1 MSDGEKNQ
9 DDAVQIIAVPNK
21 IKEKVSMG
29 GRIKAPGFSAQVLA
43 EAEAHVENTVD
54 VTILAADEDIERLLF
69 ACDLAEEEPDA
80 RAVHLKEVE
89 RYAEVVAG
97 HGKII
102 GYDLLAQFAKSLAA
116 FLGKSAASQD
126 IMVQVARVHV
136 DSIRLVFARQLSGDG
151 GAAGKELTAALR
163 SSVQKFL

>member
-1 MSDGEKNQ
+1 MSNGEKNQ

-43 EAEAHVENTVD
+43 KAEAHVENTVD
-54 VTILAADEDIERLLF
+54 DTILAADEDIEQMLF
-69 ACDLAEEEPDA
+69 FCDLAEDEPDA

-89 RYAEVVAG
+89 RFAGAVAG
-97 HGKII
+97 HGRTI
-102 GYDLLAQFAKSLAA
+102 GYDLLTRFAMSLSA
-116 FLGKSAASQD
+116 FLGKSTASQD
-126 IMVQVARVHV
+126 ILVQVARVHV

-163 SSVQKFL
+163 SSVRKFL

>member
-1 MSDGEKNQ
+1 MSNGEKNQ
-9 DDAVQIIAVPNK
+9 DNGAQIITVPNK

-43 EAEAHVENTVD
+43 RAEAHVENTVD
-54 VTILAADEDIERLLF
+54 ETILAADEDIERLLF

-89 RYAEVVAG
+89 RFAEVVAG
-97 HGKII
+97 HGRTI
-102 GYDLLAQFAKSLAA
+102 GYDLLTRFAMSLSA
-116 FLGKSAASQD
+116 FLGKSTASQD
-126 IMVQVARVHV
+126 ILVQVARVHV
-136 DSIRLVFARQLSGDG
+136 DSIRLVFARQLSSDG